1 VQSKLRPQKPLL
13 CFGGLKQHSFLGN
26 GMALKLGLVGI
37 GKIARDQH
45 IPALAADPRFEL
57 VACASRHAR
66 VDGVANFADIETL
79 LAEVEHLDAIS
90 ICTPPQAHFDAALAA
105 LRAGKHVMLE
115 KPPAATTR
123 HIALLQAEALRQG
136 RTLFQTWH
144 SRFAAGVD
152 AAREWLRG
160 RTLTGGTITWK
171 EDVHHWHPGQQWIWE
186 PGGLGVF
193 DPGINALSVL
203 TEVLPDEAVVHEAD
217 LDFPQ
222 NQQAPIAARLAL
234 RTEGGVTVNAEFD
247 FRQKG
252 EQTWD
257 IELVTTSGHLKLRHG
272 GGALEIDGSPVK
284 ADEALAGE
292 YPRLYARFAE
302 LCAAGRSEVDWRPFQ
317 LVADAFLVG
326 RRNIVAAHVV

>member
-1 VQSKLRPQKPLL
+1 
-13 CFGGLKQHSFLGN
+13 
-26 GMALKLGLVGI
+26 MALKLGLVGI

-57 VACASRHAR
+57 VATASRNAS
-66 VDGVANFADIETL
+66 VDGVASFSSVEAM
-79 LAEVEHLDAIS
+79 LAAVPELDAIS
-90 ICTPPQAHFDAALAA
+90 ICTPPQAHYEAAIAA

-123 HIALLQAEALRQG
+123 QIALLQAEAARHG

-152 AAREWLRG
+152 AARDWLRG
-160 RTLTGGTITWK
+160 RTLTGGFITWK
-171 EDVHHWHPGQQWIWE
+171 EDVHHWHPGQQWIFDA
-186 PGGLGVF
+186 GGLGVF

-203 TEVLPDEAVVHEAD
+203 TEVLAEEAVVRQAVLE
-217 LDFPQ
+217 FPE
-222 NQQAPIAARLAL
+222 NQQAPIAAQLDL
-234 RTEGGVTVNAEFD
+234 RTEAGVSVRADFD

-257 IELVTTSGHLKLRHG
+257 IELHTTTGQLRLSQG
-272 GGALEIDGSPVK
+272 GGVLAIDGVAVQ
-284 ADEALAGE
+284 ADAALAGE

-302 LCAAGRSEVDWRPFQ
+302 LCTAGRSEVDWRPFQ
-317 LVADAFLVG
+317 LVADAFLIG
-326 RRNIVAAHVV
+326 ERRTVAAHQV

>member
-1 VQSKLRPQKPLL
+1 MP
-13 CFGGLKQHSFLGN
+13 
-26 GMALKLGLVGI
+26 LKLALVGI

-45 IPALAADPRFEL
+45 LPALAADPRFEL
-57 VACASRHAR
+57 VACASRNAQ
-66 VDGVANFADIETL
+66 VDGVANFPDVETL
-79 LAEVEHLDAIS
+79 LAEVKDLDALS
-90 ICTPPQAHFDAALAA
+90 ICTPPQAHFEAALAA

-115 KPPAATTR
+115 KPPAQTTR
-123 HIALLQAEALRQG
+123 HIALLQAEAARHG

-152 AAREWLRG
+152 TARDWLRE

-171 EDVHHWHPGQQWIWE
+171 EDVHHWHPGQQWIWNA
-186 PGGLGVF
+186 GGLGVF

-203 TEVLPDEAVVHEAD
+203 TEVLPDEAVVHEAV
-217 LDFPQ
+217 LEFPE
-222 NQQAPIAARLAL
+222 NQQAPIAAHLAL
-234 RTEGGVTVNAEFD
+234 RTQAGVTVNAVFD

-257 IELVTTSGHLKLRHG
+257 IELVTTTGHLKLSRG
-272 GGALEIDGSPVK
+272 GGALEIDGRPMGSD
-284 ADEALAGE
+284 AALAGE

-302 LCAAGRSEVDWRPFQ
+302 LCAAGASEVDWRPFQ

-326 RRNIVAAHVV
+326 ERRIVAPHHV

>member
-1 VQSKLRPQKPLL
+1 MS
-13 CFGGLKQHSFLGN
+13 
-26 GMALKLGLVGI
+26 LKLGLVGI

-45 IPALAADPRFEL
+45 IPAIAADPRLQL
-57 VACASRHAR
+57 VATASRNAS
-66 VDGVANFADIETL
+66 VDGVASFTSVEAL
-79 LAEVEHLDAIS
+79 LAAVPDLDAIS

-123 HIALLQAEALRQG
+123 QIALLQAEAAKHG

-152 AAREWLRG
+152 AAREWVKG
-160 RTLTGGTITWK
+160 RTLTGGRITWK
-171 EDVHHWHPGQQWIWE
+171 EDVHHWHPGQQWIFDA
-186 PGGLGVF
+186 GGLGVF

-203 TEVLPDEAVVHEAD
+203 TEVLAEEVVVKQAVLE
-217 LDFPQ
+217 FPS
-222 NQQAPIAARLAL
+222 NQQAPIAAQLDL
-234 RTEGGVTVNAEFD
+234 RTESGVAIDTVFD

-257 IELVTTSGHLKLRHG
+257 IELVATDGRLRLSHG
-272 GGALEIDGSPVK
+272 GGALAIDGQPVA
-284 ADEALAGE
+284 ADDALAGE

-302 LCAAGRSEVDWRPFQ
+302 LVAAGRSEVDWRPFQ
-317 LVADAFLVG
+317 LVADAFLIG
-326 RRNIVAAHVV
+326 ERRTVAAHQV

>member
-1 VQSKLRPQKPLL
+1 MP
-13 CFGGLKQHSFLGN
+13 
-26 GMALKLGLVGI
+26 LKLGLVGI

-45 IPALAADPRFEL
+45 IPALLADPRFEL

-66 VDGVANFADIETL
+66 VDGVANFVDVETL
-79 LAEVEHLDAIS
+79 LAEVKDLDAIS
-90 ICTPPQAHFDAALAA
+90 ICTPPQAHYEAALAA

-123 HIALLQAEALRQG
+123 QIALLQSEAARHG

-160 RTLTGGTITWK
+160 RTLTGGVITWK

-203 TEVLPDEAVVHEAD
+203 TEVLPDEAFVQQSVLE
-217 LDFPQ
+217 FPE
-222 NQQAPIAARLAL
+222 NQQAPIAARLTL
-234 RTEGGVTVNAEFD
+234 RTEAGVTVEAEFD

-257 IELVTTSGHLKLRHG
+257 IELFTTTGRLKLGRG
-272 GGALEIDGSPVK
+272 GGALEIDGHPS
-284 ADEALAGE
+284 ASDAALAGE
-292 YPRLYARFAE
+292 YPRLYARFAD
-302 LCAAGRSEVDWRPFQ
+302 LCEAGESEVDWRPFQ

-326 RRNIVAAHVV
+326 ERRVVAAHQV

>member
-1 VQSKLRPQKPLL
+1 
-13 CFGGLKQHSFLGN
+13 
-26 GMALKLGLVGI
+26 MALKLGLVGI

-45 IPALAADPRFEL
+45 IPALAADPRIEL
-57 VACASRHAR
+57 VACASRNAR
-66 VDGVANFADIETL
+66 VEGVANFATVEAM
-79 LAEVEHLDAIS
+79 LAAVPELDAIS

-123 HIALLQAEALRQG
+123 QIALLQTEAARHG

-152 AAREWLRG
+152 AARDWVRG

-171 EDVHHWHPGQQWIWE
+171 EDVHQWHPGQQWIFDA
-186 PGGLGVF
+186 GGLGVF

-203 TEVLPDEAVVHEAD
+203 TEVLAEEVVVHKAVLE
-217 LDFPQ
+217 FPE
-222 NQQAPIAARLAL
+222 NQQAPIAARLDL
-234 RTEGGVTVNAEFD
+234 RTQAGVTVDTVFD

-257 IELVTTSGHLKLRHG
+257 IELVSTTGRLRLSQGSGM
-272 GGALEIDGSPVK
+272 LEIDGRPVA
-284 ADEALAGE
+284 ADAALAGE

-302 LCAAGRSEVDWRPFQ
+302 LCAAGQSEVDWRPFQ
-317 LVADAFLVG
+317 LVADAFLIG
-326 RRNIVAAHVV
+326 ERRVVAAHQV